1 MSWIKK
7 DIPQELVR
15 EIAAKYNCD
24 PLVASI
30 LVRRGLVNGEDI
42 RYFLEDD
49 LRYLHN
55 AFELP
60 NIEDAVDRILAAKD
74 EGERILVFGDRDVDG
89 ITSTAIM
96 ADGLQRLGM
105 DVTWRL
111 PIGDEPYGLSM
122 QAVEEFASNAG
133 TLVITVDCGISNIAE
148 VARAK
153 ELGVDVI
160 ITDHHNPQD
169 ELPDAIAIVNP
180 KLRDSRYPFRD
191 LAGCG
196 VAYKLISAL
205 RFALKSDLYGQ
216 PVCLF
221 NTRPVNGAYII
232 ETAKLRN
239 MAVVDRIAETVVPGV
254 IDITQTRLPA
264 FLEGQQIFVWDERQ
278 QKLTLSK
285 IFGKGVDVQ
294 MFDIA
299 HEIAK
304 EIPQTAGKSLLRL
317 KEMSSFARYSS
328 KDCDE
333 LDVFINLFTSF
344 IQKREKH
351 FTDEDMADLQLAC
364 LGTVADIMPLVNE
377 NRVIVRAGLM
387 DMQKNPRN
395 GLSDLLIK
403 LDLAARRITAH
414 TLSWTLCPAVNA
426 AGRMGSP
433 EKAVRLLLEQE
444 GGARF
449 SLAGELYDMN
459 EERKRLGSETW
470 TFVEP
475 LAASNLAEFNNTFAV
490 AYGKEIFR
498 GVTGIMANRMINFFK
513 TPSLAVSFGEYTV
526 TGSLRSTHGYDLTP
540 ILDQC
545 ADLFIDKGGHDY
557 AAGFSMEKRHWETF
571 LERLKTIAQTIDLS
585 EEEEASEE
593 NIVVDAELP
602 LSYLNPDI
610 FKVIDR
616 LEPFGAGNEPITFMA
631 RKMIV
636 QEIQFMGRNGA
647 NHVKITLDTGKHKW
661 PAVYWNAA
669 DKVKKAFDVNN
680 AVDVVFRLNRNWY
693 NGTET
698 PQMVTLD
705 LKRSEE

>member
-89 ITSTAIM
+89 ITSTAM
-96 ADGLQRLGM
+96 VAGGLQRLGM

-111 PIGDEPYGLSM
+111 PLGDEPYGLSM

-169 ELPDAIAIVNP
+169 ELPDAIAIINP
-180 KLRDSRYPFRD
+180 KLRDSRYPFRN

-216 PVCLF
+216 SVCLF
-221 NTRPVNGAYII
+221 NTRPVNGAYIV

-239 MAVVDRIAETVVPGV
+239 MAVVDRIAETVVPGM

-264 FLEGQQIFVWDERQ
+264 FLEGQQIFVWDKRQ

-299 HEIAK
+299 REIEK

-364 LGTVADIMPLVNE
+364 LGTIADIMPLVNE

-433 EKAVRLLLEQE
+433 EKAAQLLLEQE

-459 EERKRLGSETW
+459 EERKRIGAETW
-470 TFVEP
+470 MFVEP
-475 LAASNLAEFNNTFAV
+475 LAASSLAEFNNTFAV
-490 AYGKEIFR
+490 AYGREIFR
-498 GVTGIMANRMINFFK
+498 GVTGIMANRMTNFFK
-513 TPSLAVSFGEYTV
+513 TPSLAASFGEYTV
-526 TGSLRSTHGYDLTP
+526 TGSLRSAHGYDLTP

-571 LERLKTIAQTIDLS
+571 LERLKTISQSIDFS
-585 EEEEASEE
+585 EEEEANED
-593 NIVVDAELP
+593 IIVDAELP

-631 RKMIV
+631 RKMRV
-636 QEIQFMGRNGA
+636 QEIQFMGKNGA

-661 PAVYWNAA
+661 PVVYWNAA
-669 DKVKKAFDVNN
+669 GKVRKDFDVNN

-698 PQMVTLD
+698 PQMVALD

>member
-1 MSWIKK
+1 MNWIKK

-60 NIEDAVDRILAAKD
+60 NIEDAVDRILAAKE
-74 EGERILVFGDRDVDG
+74 EGEKILIFGDRDVDG
-89 ITSTAIM
+89 ITSTAMM
-96 ADGLQRLGM
+96 AGGLQKLGM

-111 PIGDEPYGLSM
+111 PVGDEPYGLSTR
-122 QAVEEFASNAG
+122 AVEEFASNAG

-180 KLRDSRYPFRD
+180 KLKDSRYPFRD

-239 MAVVDRIAETVVPGV
+239 MAVVDRITETVVPGM
-254 IDITQTRLPA
+254 IDITRTRLPA

-299 HEIAK
+299 REIEK

-317 KEMSSFARYSS
+317 KEMSSFIRYSS

-344 IQKREKH
+344 IQKRENH
-351 FTDEDMADLQLAC
+351 FTEEDMADLQLAC

-387 DMQKNPRN
+387 DMQKNPRS

-403 LDLAARRITAH
+403 LDLAARRITARA
-414 TLSWTLCPAVNA
+414 LSWTLCPAVNA

-433 EKAVRLLLEQE
+433 EKAARLLLEQD
-444 GGARF
+444 GGARL

-475 LAASNLAEFNNTFAV
+475 LAASSLAEFNNTFAV

-513 TPSLAVSFGEYTV
+513 TPALAASFGEYTV
-526 TGSLRSTHGYDLTP
+526 TGSLRSARGYDLTP

-571 LERLKTIAQTIDLS
+571 LERLKTISQTIDFS
-585 EEEEASEE
+585 EEEETSED
-593 NIVVDAELP
+593 IIVDAELP

-631 RKMIV
+631 RKMRA
-636 QEIQFMGRNGA
+636 QEIQFMGKNGA
-647 NHVKITLDTGKHKW
+647 NHVKITLDTGKYKW

-669 DKVKKAFDVNN
+669 EKVKKDFDVNN
-680 AVDVVFRLNRNWY
+680 VVDVVFRLNRNWY

-698 PQMVTLD
+698 PQMIALD
-705 LKRSEE
+705 VKRSEE